1 MADYLIH
8 YGIQGQKWGVR
19 RYQNEDGSLTS
30 EGYFHYYGKADKV
43 AKSSKEYKAY
53 KSAEKEFS
61 KIRDRHVDEANRR
74 GFRAA
79 GLEEQYNKSSMS
91 KALIGKG
98 YSRSDKENTKQL
110 QDALKNHEINRAY
123 KKAFKEY
130 DKMMSKEI
138 LSSQSYKNMM
148 TARKAY
154 IQKGQDY
161 LDKTLGKKVIK
172 YK

>member
-1 MADYLIH
+1 
-8 YGIQGQKWGVR
+8 
-19 RYQNEDGSLTS
+19 
-30 EGYFHYYGKADKV
+30 
-43 AKSSKEYKAY
+43 
-53 KSAEKEFS
+53 
-61 KIRDRHVDEANRR
+61 
-74 GFRAA
+74 
-79 GLEEQYNKSSMS
+79 MS

-148 TARKAY
+148 TARKVY